1 MSGKK
6 VGRPL
11 GQQGPTRRNIRKVQE
26 MFQEHGQEALDTML
40 VIMRDESA
48 DKAVRLKAANDI
60 LNRGFGTPVSTQIVE
75 KIITDERQSPI
86 SPAAISAA
94 GTSELMALA
103 DALGRFVSQE
113 ALTLDVTPDEDE
125 SIEDAVQLLPIPPAG
140 DG

>member
-1 MSGKK
+1 
-6 VGRPL
+6 
-11 GQQGPTRRNIRKVQE
+11 